1 MVTNSISKPTLMR
14 LPMYYH
20 YLIKLRDAG
29 VKNISC
35 TTIAT
40 ALGLIPIQVRKD
52 LQNAGAVGKPKV
64 GHDVSNLVSIIQYTL
79 GYNNSNDAFLV
90 GAGNLGQALIGY
102 KEFEKYGMEIVA
114 AFDTSV
120 LKIGNMYFGK
130 TVFSTT
136 KFKDLAKRM
145 NIKIGII
152 TTPSKYAQNIA
163 DMMIDAGI
171 IGIWNFAPVHLV
183 IPESIFVQNENLA
196 VSLSVLLNKIR

>member
-40 ALGLIPIQVRKD
+40 ALGLVPIQVRKD

-64 GHDVSNLVSIIQYTL
+64 GHDVSNLVSIIQHTL

-152 TTPSKYAQNIA
+152 ATPSKYAQNIA

-171 IGIWNFAPVHLV
+171 IGIWNFAPVHLI
-183 IPESIFVQNENLA
+183 IPEGVFVQNENLA